1 MASKALLS
9 PKVVVIEQDPVLRA
23 ILGVPTAVTAVLGVF
38 ERGPQRTATLITSP
52 AEFRRVFGGFIT
64 AGRGPELIDG
74 FFNNGGQVAY
84 VSRTLHY
91 TDITDNATGTG
102 VVATFNIVDSVAV
115 ITLQV
120 DGKYVG
126 TWGNDV
132 QIKISDATNG
142 VAADFN
148 LDVIE
153 DGITR
158 EIFANLSMVDTNAR
172 FVETIINAID
182 GTGSDFIV
190 VTDLDSVTAPPGD
203 RPANITVSLAS
214 GDDGLSGIVDSDFTG
229 DEGAGTGF
237 HAFDQI
243 ETIRLLI
250 CSEQQTTAV
259 HQKMQDYCEI
269 SRLGSM
275 FAIMEVPQSST
286 AAAAITYT
294 VTTAALKDR
303 SEFSM
308 IMWPWV
314 KIPNPSTGVYG
325 TTLDG
330 NITVPPSGIVA
341 GMFARQDG
349 SRQGG
354 VYIAP
359 AGTER
364 GILRGVV
371 KLETDEA
378 LEPVKAD
385 LVYPENINVIR
396 TRGTSA
402 IILDGSKTTKIAGA
416 KFGFINQRRGVI
428 FIELSLQ
435 AGLQFIPH
443 TNNNRTLRAQV
454 ERSIQLFLIQQM
466 RDGAFASDDP
476 SKAFTVDAD
485 IPGTGINS
493 ASQQFAGKFNVDVGL
508 AMVTPAQFVTLRIS
522 PDQRAILEE
531 LEEA

>member
-38 ERGPQRTATLITSP
+38 ERGPERVPTLITSP
-52 AEFRRVFGGFIT
+52 AEFRRVYGSFIT

-91 TDITDNATGTG
+91 TDPTDNQTGTG
-102 VVATFNIVDSVAV
+102 VVATFDIIDSAAVA
-115 ITLQV
+115 TLQC
-120 DGKYVG
+120 DAKYFG
-126 TWGNDV
+126 TWGNDLQV
-132 QIKISDATNG
+132 TIADATNG
-142 VAADFN
+142 DVEEFD
-148 LDVIE
+148 LEVIE
-153 DGITR
+153 DGISR
-158 EIFANLSMVDTNAR
+158 EIFNNVSMDDTHAR
-172 FVETIINAID
+172 YVETIINAID
-182 GTGSDFIV
+182 GTGSDYIT
-190 VTDLDSVTAPPGD
+190 VTDLDSITAPPGD
-203 RPANITVSLAS
+203 RPANITASLAS
-214 GDDGLSGIVDSDFTG
+214 GDDGLTGIVDSDFTG

-243 ETIRLLI
+243 ETIRLLL
-250 CSEQQTTAV
+250 CSEQHTVAV
-259 HQKMQDYCEI
+259 HQKMQDYCEV

-275 FAIMEVPQSST
+275 FAVLEVPQGST
-286 AAAAITYT
+286 AAAAITYQ

-303 SEFSM
+303 SEYSM
-308 IMWPWV
+308 IVWPWV
-314 KIPNPSTGVYG
+314 KIPNPSTAVYG

-330 NITVPPSGIVA
+330 TITVPPSGIIA

-354 VYIAP
+354 VYIAA

-364 GILRGVV
+364 GILRGVTA
-371 KLETDEA
+371 LETDEA
-378 LEPVKAD
+378 LESVKAD
-385 LVYPENINVIR
+385 LVYPENINIIR
-396 TRGTSA
+396 KRANSA

-416 KFGFINQRRGVI
+416 KFGFFPQRRGVI

-466 RDGAFASDDP
+466 RDGAFASDEPD
-476 SKAFTVDAD
+476 KAFTVDAD

-493 ASQQFAGKFNVDVGL
+493 ASNQFAGKFTVDVGL